1 MTVFAAGAVCW
12 REVEGQLRVAMIHR
26 SRYDDWSWPKGKVDP
41 GESLPEAAV
50 REIREETGLKIRL
63 GAPLRVQSYK
73 LDNGAD
79 KEVHYWAAKVS
90 DSSLAKS
97 TFKPDDEVESVVWVT
112 VDEARDKLTYPHD
125 KECLD
130 DLINL
135 HQDGLLDTKPF
146 IVLRHASA
154 TPRAGWVKPDGKRP
168 LLPEGLDQA
177 QALIPLLNAFGA
189 KRVVTSPWSRCLDTV
204 TPYAKAKR
212 LTIVERGQL
221 TEFGN
226 ADGPKRTARVIERL
240 LEEGKAAVICSH
252 RPALPTIL
260 DTISSIATPRQEI
273 LIHEARALEPASM
286 LVVHLTSEQNGRRRI
301 AGIEVHAPT
310 VRASK

>member
-135 HQDGLLDTKPF
+135 HQDGLLNTKPF

-189 KRVVTSPWSRCLDTV
+189 KRVVSSPWSRCLDTV

-212 LTIVERGQL
+212 LTIVQRGQL

-286 LVVHLTSEQNGRRRI
+286 LVVHLTSEQNVRRRI
-301 AGIEVHAPT
+301 AGIEVHSPT

>member
-97 TFKPDDEVESVVWVT
+97 SFKPDDEVESVVWVT
-112 VDEARDKLTYPHD
+112 VDEAREKLTYPHD

-135 HQDGLLDTKPF
+135 HKDGLLNTKPF

-154 TPRAGWVKPDGKRP
+154 TPRAGWIKPDGKRP

-177 QALIPLLNAFGA
+177 QALIPLLNAFGV
-189 KRVVTSPWSRCLDTV
+189 KRVVTSPWARCLDTV

-286 LVVHLTSEQNGRRRI
+286 LVVHLTAEQNGRRRI
-301 AGIEVHAPT
+301 AGIEVHSPT

>member
-1 MTVFAAGAVCW
+1 MTVFAAGAICW
-12 REVEGQLRVAMIHR
+12 REVDGALRVAIIHR
-26 SRYDDWSWPKGKVDP
+26 NRYNDWSWPKGKVDP
-41 GESLPEAAV
+41 GETLPEAAV

-73 LDNGAD
+73 LANGAD
-79 KEVHYWAAKVS
+79 KEVHYWAAKIT
-90 DSSLAKS
+90 DSALANS
-97 TFKPDDEVESVVWVT
+97 TFKPDEEVEEVVWVS
-112 VDEARDKLTYPHD
+112 VAEAREKLTYPHD

-130 DLINL
+130 DLIKL
-135 HQDGLLDTKPF
+135 HQDGLLNTKPF
-146 IVLRHASA
+146 IVLRHAKA

-168 LLPEGLDQA
+168 LLPEGFEQA
-177 QALIPLLNAFGA
+177 QALVPLLNAYGA
-189 KRVVTSPWSRCLDTV
+189 KRVVTSPWVRCLATV
-204 TPYAKAKR
+204 TPYAKAKK

-273 LIHEARALEPASM
+273 LIHEARALDPGSM
-286 LVVHLTSEQNGRRRI
+286 LVLHLTYGEQGPRRI
-301 AGIEVHAPT
+301 AGIEVHSPIVKAN
-310 VRASK
+310 K